1 MEIVTIGG
9 LPVYNALVTDEG
21 TGMFRIS
28 LVDDPAVQSNFMAFD
43 AARRVPLY
51 AISDEEKR
59 LVLGVVMRADFP
71 IYRRDTGFGEY
82 YVIYK
87 PDAIRNMA
95 ERYLLEGRQNA
106 VNLMHEEGTDVDGVQ
121 MVQYFIKGNG
131 IAPEGFDDIADG
143 SLFAEFH
150 VVNDA
155 VWAEIKAG
163 TYRGFSLE
171 GVFDLEPER
180 DLEVTKKIVDDLD
193 GNFSNQTPNT
203 HNEMSKLKKIRA
215 ALQAVFA
222 MFGAV
227 TTDKGVLAWDG
238 DEDLKAGDKV
248 FIEDQDGNRT
258 DAADGDYRTEDGKT
272 IVVVEGAVAEIR
284 DPEADVSPEDEN
296 PAKENR
302 EDEQMHANRVTR
314 FTRIREVFEQSY
326 EETERK
332 IWEAIAAKYADSYI
346 VEAADDYAV
355 AEVWDAETYESRYI
369 RFAITL
375 DADGNVT
382 LGDEQEV
389 KLMFVPVDFVS
400 PFEKESESEDAAAE
414 AENLRAE
421 NEALR
426 AEVEQLK
433 AQPAARPAHEEVKA
447 SADTPVTGNKGLDRL
462 ARLARSK

>member
-51 AISDEEKR
+51 AVSDEEKR

-87 PDAIRNMA
+87 PDAIRSMA
-95 ERYLLEGRQNA
+95 EKYLLEGRQNA

-258 DAADGDYRTEDGKT
+258 DAADGDYITEDGKT
-272 IVVVEGAVAEIR
+272 IVVVDGAVAEIR
-284 DPEADVSPEDEN
+284 DPEAEVAPAAEPEPEQ
-296 PAKENR
+296 PAEMGR
-302 EDEQMHANRVTR
+302 VDTEDGTLLYEGDGDLEAGTPVFVERDGETVPAPDGEYRTADGKV
-314 FTRIREVFEQSY
+314 IR
-326 EETERK
+326 
-332 IWEAIAAKYADSYI
+332 
-346 VEAADDYAV
+346 V
-355 AEVWDAETYESRYI
+355 AEGVVAEI
-369 RFAITL
+369 I
-375 DADGNVT
+375 D
-382 LGDEQEV
+382 
-389 KLMFVPVDFVS
+389 P
-400 PFEKESESEDAAAE
+400 E
-414 AENLRAE
+414 AEVAPEAPDTRDEELAALRAE

-433 AQPAARPAHEEVKA
+433 AQPAARPAHEEVAA
-447 SADTPVTGNKGLDRL
+447 SAEIPVTGNKGLDRL

>member
-9 LPVYNALVTDEG
+9 LPVYNMVVSGEG

-28 LVDDPAVQSNFMAFD
+28 LVDDPAVMSNFLAFD
-43 AARRVPLY
+43 AKKRIPLY
-51 AISDEEKR
+51 AVSDEEKR
-59 LVLGVVMRADFP
+59 LVLGVVIRADFP
-71 IYRRDTGFGEY
+71 IYRRDSGWGEY
-82 YVIYK
+82 YVICK
-87 PDAIRNMA
+87 PEAVRNIA
-95 ERYLLEGRQNA
+95 EKYLLEGRQNA

-150 VVNDA
+150 VTNDD

-193 GNFSNQTPNT
+193 GNFSNQQKTDT
-203 HNEMSKLKKIRA
+203 SMTKLARLRA
-215 ALQAVFA
+215 ALARLLA
-222 MFGAV
+222 EFGSV

-258 DAADGDYRTEDGKT
+258 DAPDGDYRTEDGKT
-272 IVVVEGAVAEIR
+272 IVVVDGAVAEIR
-284 DPEADVSPEDEN
+284 DPEAEVAPQAEPEAEQ
-296 PAKENR
+296 PAE
-302 EDEQMHANRVTR
+302 MGRVETSNGPLVWEGDR
-314 FTRIREVFEQSY
+314 DLEAGVPVFV
-326 EETERK
+326 ETEEGLAPAPDGEYTIEDGKVIR
-332 IWEAIAAKYADSYI
+332 
-346 VEAADDYAV
+346 V
-355 AEVWDAETYESRYI
+355 AEGVVAEI
-369 RFAITL
+369 I
-375 DADGNVT
+375 D
-382 LGDEQEV
+382 
-389 KLMFVPVDFVS
+389 P
-400 PFEKESESEDAAAE
+400 E
-414 AENLRAE
+414 AEVAPAEPDTRDEELAALRAE

-433 AQPAARPAHEEVKA
+433 KMPAAKPAHEEVKA
-447 SADTPVTGNKGLDRL
+447 AADTPVTGNKGLDRL

>member
-28 LVDDPAVQSNFMAFD
+28 LVDDPAVQSNFLAFD
-43 AARRVPLY
+43 EAKRVPLY
-51 AISDEEKR
+51 AVSDEEKR
-59 LVLGVVMRADFP
+59 LVLGVIMRSDFP
-71 IYRRDTGFGEY
+71 IFRRDTGFGEY

-87 PDAIRNMA
+87 PEEIRKMA
-95 ERYLLEGRQNA
+95 EKYLAESRQNILNA
-106 VNLMHEEGTDVDGVQ
+106 MHQGDDLPDIY

-131 IAPEGFDDIADG
+131 INPAGFEDIADG

-150 VVNDA
+150 VVNDDI
-155 VWAEIKAG
+155 WAEIKAG

-193 GNFSNQTPNT
+193 GKFSNEEQPTKQNNPMT
-203 HNEMSKLKKIRA
+203 KLARLREKLARLLA
-215 ALQAVFA
+215 E
-222 MFGAV
+222 FGSV
-227 TTDKGVLAWDG
+227 TTDRGILAWDG
-238 DEDLKAGDKV
+238 EEDLKAGDRV
-248 FIEDQDGNRT
+248 YIEDQDGART
-258 DAADGDYRTEDGKT
+258 DAPDGDYRTEDGKT
-272 IVVVEGAVAEIR
+272 IVVIDGAVAEIR
-284 DPEADVSPEDEN
+284 DPEAEVAPEEEN
-296 PAKENR
+296 PAEENR
-302 EDEQMHANRVTR
+302 EDEQLHARRVTR
-314 FTRIREVFEQSY
+314 FTRIREAFEQSY

-346 VEAADDYAV
+346 VEAADTYAV
-355 AEVWDAETYESRYI
+355 AEVWDAESRYI

-389 KLMFVPVDFVS
+389 KLMFVPVDFVY

-433 AQPAARPAHEEVKA
+433 KMPAAKPAHEEVKA
-447 SADTPVTGNKGLDRL
+447 AAEVPVTGNKGLDRL
-462 ARLARSK
+462 AKLATAK